1 MRRGMVLLRR
11 FAEGATTGL
20 RAARSS
26 LDDHY
31 SRRGHILM
39 GTSDGREAFALFGG
53 FRARHRFGA
62 LYLPPLARSRTRLI
76 VHHPATADYCRGLV
90 ERYGLVVF
98 CGDSAPPELAA
109 DLLSLPLSVD
119 MEMPTPSA
127 FEGPGAPW
135 SGSAKANIAKV
146 KRGRFVFDVVDGG
159 EWIQEFHRRM
169 FRPSMRR
176 RHGARAY
183 MDSQGA
189 LARYAQAAGG
199 ELLRVFR
206 NGQWVAASINQ
217 STLDGY
223 RQIKL
228 GWLDGDEGLLK
239 SGIVSALYW
248 FNFRRA
254 ADLGHR
260 RILFGSVEPCLED
273 GVLLYKSHWGAGLCA
288 DSRFFGEFRL
298 LLEPSHPACRRFLQA
313 HSLVTKG
320 TDGDFIV
327 FSGRSPDTVYVSPAV
342 LGGIKRWYR
351 WRDLPAAVAAV
362 ASEEVPRPLRPWV
375 TLL

>member
-1 MRRGMVLLRR
+1 MRRGKVLLRR
-11 FAEGATTGL
+11 LAEGATTGL
-20 RAARSS
+20 RTARSS
-26 LDDHY
+26 LDYHY
-31 SRRGHILM
+31 SRRSHILM
-39 GTSDGREAFALFGG
+39 GTSDGREAFAMFGG

-62 LYLPPLARSRTRLI
+62 LYLPPLTRSRTRLM
-76 VHHPATADYCRGLV
+76 VHHAATADYCRGLV

-109 DLLSLPLSVD
+109 DLLSVPLSVD

-146 KRGRFVFDVVDGG
+146 KRGRFVFDVVDSS
-159 EWIQEFHRRM
+159 EWIPEFHRRM

-183 MDSQGA
+183 MDSERA

-223 RQIKL
+223 RQIRL

-313 HSLVTKG
+313 HSMVTKG
-320 TDGDFIV
+320 TDQDFIV
-327 FSGRSPDTVYVSPAV
+327 FSGRSPDTVPVSPAV
-342 LGGIKRWYR
+342 LRGIKRWYT
-351 WRDLPAAVAAV
+351 WRDLPAAAV
-362 ASEEVPRPLRPWV
+362 VTSEEVPRPLRPWV